1 MLVALVGPDGV
12 DLVEEQGRLVALD
25 RPEGHGLARPRPQLR
40 PRAQQLEDLEQAR
53 LAGLLLRAADA
64 EVRRLGRRLDRV
76 RVQDPQRD
84 AVELLRGQHDEAL
97 DERTHVFEQLGRSD
111 RAVRLA
117 RLWPNLYPLGAVHR
131 DLPSILGGVCAP
143 PTDLAVADS
152 STNRSNASLSTRARG
167 HSRLRATASS
177 LRLRSGEIRHPTWE
191 VMGSKLIV

>member
-1 MLVALVGPDGV
+1 MRVKD
-12 DLVEEQGRLVALD
+12 
-25 RPEGHGLARPRPQLR
+25 PEP
-40 PRAQQLEDLEQAR
+40 
-53 LAGLLLRAADA
+53 
-64 EVRRLGRRLDRV
+64 
-76 RVQDPQRD
+76 D
-84 AVELLRGQHDEAL
+84 AVELVGREHDEAL
-97 DERTHVFEQLGRSD
+97 DVRQYVVEQLGRGG
-111 RAVRLA
+111 RLI
-117 RLWPNLYPLGAVHR
+117 RLRRILYPLGAAHR